1 MAKKKRIYVMNPM
14 SFSGSVYASLI
25 RIHLFTADLSQMERD
40 SRTSIKSGQTRYS
53 SRSMHNTRMRV
64 RVPTNK

>member
-1 MAKKKRIYVMNPM
+1 MTKKKRIHVMKPM
-14 SFSGSVYASLI
+14 SLSASVCVSLM
-25 RIHLFTADLSQMERD
+25 RIHLSTADLSQMERD